1 MAKMSDTMKL
11 AKATE
16 RLTPDV
22 KVVHRTIDFSDRF
35 NKIRMYLAS
44 DWHFGTTG
52 EILEPVQN
60 YINSV
65 LQDPAGL
72 LVIDGDLFNLS
83 KEGQQ
88 RDVLSIDQI
97 IDILVELLS
106 PVAKQGKLLFV
117 LSGNHDR
124 RIMDASSVDLIK
136 QVCKRLDKNQASAPY
151 IDKDHGK
158 EEETSA
164 LYYAAATIYLKRD
177 DGKGGKVPTRW
188 LFHHGDGMS
197 GVDDLKRIANI
208 IPGFTADYV
217 VCGHTHNPQSKTELV
232 TSYDPKTGETVY
244 TRCKLIV
251 AASIGSPTYSYAK
264 NYGNNYKAAGIV
276 TEIGTS
282 KNPLYG
288 LPHEPEFLVTTTEVK
303 DKLDLDT
310 RIKQTYINTTEGII
324 DTMKNS
330 KEKTLEQGKKEID
343 KLSKWRRANTTKVVN
358 GISKVKKEKIQKTDE
373 EPVMGE

>member
-16 RLTPDV
+16 KLTPNV

-52 EILEPVQN
+52 EILEPVQR

-65 LQDPAGL
+65 LQDPASL

-136 QVCKRLDKNQASAPY
+136 QVCKRLEKEGSNVPY
-151 IDKDHGK
+151 IDKEHGK
-158 EEETSA
+158 EEDTSA
-164 LYYAAATIYLKRD
+164 LYYAAATINLKRD
-177 DGKGGKVPTRW
+177 DVKGGKVPTYW

-208 IPGFTADYV
+208 IPGFTPNGV
-217 VCGHTHNPQSKTELV
+217 ICGHTHNPAHKTDLLS
-232 TSYDPKTGETVY
+232 SYDPKTGEMVF
-244 TRCKLIV
+244 TRCKSIIL
-251 AASIGSPTYSYAK
+251 ASVGDPTYSYAK
-264 NYGNNYKAAGIV
+264 NYGNNYKAPGIV
-276 TEIGTS
+276 MEIGTS

-288 LPHEPEFLVTTTEVK
+288 LPHEPEILVTTTEVK
-303 DKLDLDT
+303 DRLDLDT
-310 RIKQTYINTTEGII
+310 RIKQAYT
-324 DTMKNS
+324 DTAGHVIENMKAT
-330 KEKTLEQGKKEID
+330 KEKTIEQGKKEID
-343 KLSKWRRANTTKVVN
+343 KLARWRRSNTTKVTN
-358 GISKVKKEKIQKTDE
+358 SLGKVKKEKVQKADE